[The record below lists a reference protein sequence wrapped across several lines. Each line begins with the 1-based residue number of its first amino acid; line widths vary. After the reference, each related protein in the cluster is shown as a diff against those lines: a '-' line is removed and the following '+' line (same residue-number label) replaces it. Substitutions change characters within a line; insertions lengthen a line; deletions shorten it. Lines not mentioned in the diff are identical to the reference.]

1 MRLRRFF
8 LLAALLFH
16 GACASAPPTG
26 ESESAQGPAIAS
38 QREDAALSRLL
49 KKVELGERSYKIS
62 PGDLLEIT
70 LYREKDMD
78 RVVRVGPKG
87 TIVFPLLG
95 RLKIGGLDTS
105 VAERMLRRKL
115 RKFLKN
121 PEVFIVIKEY
131 ANRQV
136 YILGEVQ
143 RPGPYLLSAEVS
155 LSILELVTMAGGFT
169 PYAAL
174 NRTRVIRKVD
184 RSDHTFIVDMAAVMK
199 KGEQSKD
206 IILQPNDIVYVPE
219 RLF

>member
-1 MRLRRFF
+1 M
-8 LLAALLFH
+8 
-16 GACASAPPTG
+16 
-26 ESESAQGPAIAS
+26 
-38 QREDAALSRLL
+38 SRLL